1 MVEVLRTEMQRL
13 GLSPEVE
20 EFVPGRPNIYGER
33 GGEGP
38 RLLFMGHTDV
48 VRAADWAER
57 WAGQAQE
64 DPFGATII
72 GNELWGR
79 GAADLKAGICASLLA
94 LDLLGRAGVRLK
106 GTVAYAFVGDE
117 ESGEPGMGRSEGART
132 YAKRAGLGELAR
144 PDFAIYVEPTRLAV
158 FPVQMGFFIADV
170 LVVGRSAYFGRPE
183 LGVDA
188 LKGAHRILSA
198 VWAHSDQV
206 AAEAEHPLLGRAFAL
221 VTGIEGGG
229 LIAVP
234 GEVRFSLIRK
244 LLPGDDLE
252 RAAQELE
259 AIIVGAAPEGIE
271 VRIEFPAGRDHPRG
285 GSPTELSADHP
296 AVQRL
301 SACLETVRPGAGGIE
316 GAPFWSELPF
326 LVDRIG
332 CPAVYCAPGDI
343 AICHTHEERV
353 PLDAYE
359 DAILA
364 FALFI
369 AEFCGTEGPP
379 TREDQP

>member
-1 MVEVLRTEMQRL
+1 
-13 GLSPEVE
+13 
-20 EFVPGRPNIYGER
+20 
-33 GGEGP
+33 
-38 RLLFMGHTDV
+38 
-48 VRAADWAER
+48 
-57 WAGQAQE
+57 
-64 DPFGATII
+64 
-72 GNELWGR
+72 
-79 GAADLKAGICASLLA
+79 
-94 LDLLGRAGVRLK
+94 
-106 GTVAYAFVGDE
+106 
-117 ESGEPGMGRSEGART
+117 MGRSEGARA
-132 YAKRAGLGELAR
+132 YVERAGSGQVPR

-170 LVVGRSAYFGRPE
+170 TVVGRSAYFGRPE

-188 LKGAHRILSA
+188 LKGAHMILA
-198 VWAHSDQV
+198 AIWAHSDRVSAQ
-206 AAEAEHPLLGRAFAL
+206 AEHPLLGRAFAL
-221 VTGIEGGG
+221 VTAIEGGG

-252 RAAQELE
+252 HAALELKAVIAE
-259 AIIVGAAPEGIE
+259 ATSDGIE
-271 VRIEFPAGRDHPRG
+271 VRVTFPAGRDHPRG
-285 GSPTELSADHP
+285 GSPTELPADYP
-296 AVQRL
+296 TVQQL
-301 SACLETVRPGAGGIE
+301 CACLETVRPGTGRIE

-353 PLDAYE
+353 PIDAYE

>member
-1 MVEVLRTEMQRL
+1 
-13 GLSPEVE
+13 
-20 EFVPGRPNIYGER
+20 
-33 GGEGP
+33 
-38 RLLFMGHTDV
+38 
-48 VRAADWAER
+48 
-57 WAGQAQE
+57 
-64 DPFGATII
+64 
-72 GNELWGR
+72 
-79 GAADLKAGICASLLA
+79 
-94 LDLLGRAGVRLK
+94 
-106 GTVAYAFVGDE
+106 
-117 ESGEPGMGRSEGART
+117 
-132 YAKRAGLGELAR
+132 
-144 PDFAIYVEPTRLAV
+144 
-158 FPVQMGFFIADV
+158 MGFFIADV

-234 GEVRFSLIRK
+234 GEARFSLIRK

-271 VRIEFPAGRDHPRG
+271 VRITFPAGRDHPRG